1 MQLDLRL
8 AVRQSYSVLRKRGHS
23 SPPTPL
29 QLDYARRIAESK
41 RVVTAAAVGANKS
54 VGARSNKVG
63 PEMEGSLLAS
73 ADRHQRVRGQ
83 RSDSNSKL

>member
-1 MQLDLRL
+1 MQLGLRL

-63 PEMEGSLLAS
+63 PEMEESLLAA